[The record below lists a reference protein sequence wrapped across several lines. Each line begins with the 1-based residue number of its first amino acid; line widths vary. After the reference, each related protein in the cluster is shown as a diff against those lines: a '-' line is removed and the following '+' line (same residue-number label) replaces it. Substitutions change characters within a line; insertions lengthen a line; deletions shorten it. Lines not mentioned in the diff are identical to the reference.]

1 MRSFHRPPLTPQST
15 RQLQHLL
22 LVATFR
28 ISNLLTAVRNSLPL
42 VSLLSHNPA
51 LGSSPNC
58 EEVEPRGMWP
68 VLLAPS
74 DFNPPPS
81 SNLVP
86 IPHHCENIDTKAIG
100 LTPKYEAILLRLRR
114 QIVGSCWTRC
124 EVVSRIVWSGGWLRD
139 RDDMKM
145 IRWDVQKRKDS

>member
-74 DFNPPPS
+74 DFNPPPLQQS
-81 SNLVP
+81 GTNTASLWEYWYKSHW
-86 IPHHCENIDTKAIG
+86 PHTKIWSDFIAVAE
-100 LTPKYEAILLRLRR
+100 TNCWQLLNP
-114 QIVGSCWTRC
+114 
-124 EVVSRIVWSGGWLRD
+124 VWSGESD
-139 RDDMKM
+139 RVKWWMTSWQRRHEDD
-145 IRWDVQKRKDS
+145 